1 MDVSSKT
8 VVMINVCA
16 AFALIS
22 LLSVDLAGF
31 NHLIQQRNLK
41 AAPKAA
47 FTREQQSCYLAVGR
61 RGLTAR
67 QLPY

>member
-22 LLSVDLAGF
+22 LLSV
-31 NHLIQQRNLK
+31 R
-41 AAPKAA
+41 
-47 FTREQQSCYLAVGR
+47 
-61 RGLTAR
+61 
-67 QLPY
+67 

>member
-22 LLSVDLAGF
+22 LLSV
-31 NHLIQQRNLK
+31 
-41 AAPKAA
+41 
-47 FTREQQSCYLAVGR
+47 
-61 RGLTAR
+61 
-67 QLPY
+67 

>member
-22 LLSVDLAGF
+22 L
-31 NHLIQQRNLK
+31 
-41 AAPKAA
+41 
-47 FTREQQSCYLAVGR
+47 
-61 RGLTAR
+61 
-67 QLPY
+67 

>member
-22 LLSVDLAGF
+22 LAVRKIWLV
-31 NHLIQQRNLK
+31 LII
-41 AAPKAA
+41 
-47 FTREQQSCYLAVGR
+47 
-61 RGLTAR
+61 
-67 QLPY
+67 

>member
-22 LLSVDLAGF
+22 
-31 NHLIQQRNLK
+31 
-41 AAPKAA
+41 
-47 FTREQQSCYLAVGR
+47 
-61 RGLTAR
+61 
-67 QLPY
+67 

>member
-22 LLSVDLAGF
+22 LL
-31 NHLIQQRNLK
+31 
-41 AAPKAA
+41 
-47 FTREQQSCYLAVGR
+47 
-61 RGLTAR
+61 
-67 QLPY
+67 

>member
-22 LLSVDLAGF
+22 LLS
-31 NHLIQQRNLK
+31 
-41 AAPKAA
+41 
-47 FTREQQSCYLAVGR
+47 
-61 RGLTAR
+61 
-67 QLPY
+67 

>member
-22 LLSVDLAGF
+22 
-31 NHLIQQRNLK
+31 R
-41 AAPKAA
+41 
-47 FTREQQSCYLAVGR
+47 
-61 RGLTAR
+61 
-67 QLPY
+67 

>member
-22 LLSVDLAGF
+22 LLSVRF
-31 NHLIQQRNLK
+31 
-41 AAPKAA
+41 
-47 FTREQQSCYLAVGR
+47 
-61 RGLTAR
+61 
-67 QLPY
+67 